1 MTSLP
6 SSKRRT
12 EGPER
17 ARTAVADDGALRALL
32 ANIVDYAGLFPP
44 AGLDMPTA
52 VRAYDGYRNGE
63 HAWMLGAFVVPASRL
78 GELAAA
84 VEGTGASGAWPISLL
99 VSSFDEGVA
108 VLGGARGRWHVRA
121 LELTPQ
127 EPGKVRAGN
136 GGVQLFYEV
145 PLNDGVDARLDAI
158 TRAAAAAKVRTGGIE
173 ARAFPTAER
182 LAHFI
187 HGCVERDLPFKA
199 TAGLHH
205 PLRGRYAL
213 TYERASAHGEMFGFL
228 EVALVAGLLEI
239 GEPRGPFGDYAADG
253 RDPARVAAD
262 VDAESPQALVG
273 VREVDRPFVLQLLF
287 LSEIQDLFDESARL
301 FGCELAVLQ
310 RDELA
315 IESHERGE
323 AHREVDVGAALF
335 ATELKERVDPRH
347 QSSTRSRSAKTS
359 IAVA

>member
-1 MTSLP
+1 M
-6 SSKRRT
+6 SKPRIGAAARRGM
-12 EGPER
+12 EQLAER
-17 ARTAVADDGALRALL
+17 DPVLFELL
-32 ANIVDYAGLFPP
+32 QREDYAGLFPP

-145 PLNDGVDARLDAI
+145 PLDDGVDARLDAI

-228 EVALVAGLLEI
+228 EVALVAGLLGLRRIDTREATALLGERRSDVVLTPDALEWAGHRLAIDEI
-239 GEPRGPFGDYAADG
+239 VEARRGQFRSFGSCSFEEP
-253 RDPARVAAD
+253 VA
-262 VDAESPQALVG
+262 EL
-273 VREVDRPFVLQLLF
+273 
-287 LSEIQDLFDESARL
+287 ARL
-301 FGCELAVLQ
+301 GLL
-310 RDELA
+310 L
-315 IESHERGE
+315 
-323 AHREVDVGAALF
+323 
-335 ATELKERVDPRH
+335 
-347 QSSTRSRSAKTS
+347 
-359 IAVA
+359 

>member
-1 MTSLP
+1 
-6 SSKRRT
+6 
-12 EGPER
+12 
-17 ARTAVADDGALRALL
+17 
-32 ANIVDYAGLFPP
+32 
-44 AGLDMPTA
+44 
-52 VRAYDGYRNGE
+52 
-63 HAWMLGAFVVPASRL
+63 MLGAFVVPASRL

-145 PLNDGVDARLDAI
+145 PLDDGVDARLDAI

-228 EVALVAGLLEI
+228 EVALVAGLLGLRRIDTREATALLGERRSDVVLTPDALEWAGHRLAIDEI
-239 GEPRGPFGDYAADG
+239 VEARRGQFRSFGSCSFEEP
-253 RDPARVAAD
+253 VA
-262 VDAESPQALVG
+262 EL
-273 VREVDRPFVLQLLF
+273 
-287 LSEIQDLFDESARL
+287 ARL
-301 FGCELAVLQ
+301 GLL
-310 RDELA
+310 L
-315 IESHERGE
+315 
-323 AHREVDVGAALF
+323 
-335 ATELKERVDPRH
+335 
-347 QSSTRSRSAKTS
+347 
-359 IAVA
+359 